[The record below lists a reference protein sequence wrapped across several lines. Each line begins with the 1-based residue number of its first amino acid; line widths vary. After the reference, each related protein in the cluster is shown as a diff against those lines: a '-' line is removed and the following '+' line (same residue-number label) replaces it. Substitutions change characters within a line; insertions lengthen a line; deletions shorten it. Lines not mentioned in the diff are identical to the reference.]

1 MGTAR
6 ASPTYQREPRAYS
19 SQSEG
24 RSHAVLQYAPT
35 PHQRPEARSMSS
47 GQRPAL
53 PADPLVSPSKQS
65 EGTVGW
71 AKPARSEAS
80 AGPGFAELRRVGRTG
95 HVARHYAARSA
106 AVGQQ
111 GPQRVLVIINA
122 ASTRDVAWRGPD
134 WCGAGWRFH
143 TRAGLLI
150 TTGSAARS
158 DSATACHAVLWP
170 APTRVACPRSTCR
183 VLPDVATKTLFFV
196 AASMFLFLLARRPGA
211 CWHCWP
217 TTSRAVT
224 APRAAAAPA
233 GRCRAAPTGRPG
245 RGPR

>member
-1 MGTAR
+1 
-6 ASPTYQREPRAYS
+6 
-19 SQSEG
+19 
-24 RSHAVLQYAPT
+24 
-35 PHQRPEARSMSS
+35 MSS

-53 PADPLVSPSKQS
+53 PADPRSFPLANSPRAPWAGQS
-65 EGTVGW
+65 RRGRR
-71 AKPARSEAS
+71 PARPALVQAS
-80 AGPGFAELRRVGRTG
+80 PGFAELRRVGRTG

-122 ASTRDVAWRGPD
+122 ASTRDVAWRGPE

-143 TRAGLLI
+143 ARAGLLI

-170 APTRVACPRSTCR
+170 ATTGVACPRSTCR

-196 AASMFLFLLARRPGA
+196 ARRPGA
-211 CWHCWP
+211 GWHCWP

-233 GRCRAAPTGRPG
+233 GRCGAAPTGRPG